1 MDEEY
6 GRVVCSMLENN
17 DQSIFFFII
26 FNPHVWLHMRCWRF
40 VLHFFIKYFIPF
52 LFLFS
57 QFLTTSTWI
66 WVWNT
71 PPIHSPTHPLSQKK
85 RKKWVKSIVQH
96 GTSKSNAYL
105 LLLLALH
112 VRCLLVAMLIRRF
125 DIAAHDR
132 QIAPPSR
139 PCQVTNL

>member
-1 MDEEY
+1 MKNMDA
-6 GRVVCSMLENN
+6 L
-17 DQSIFFFII
+17 FILCWRI
-26 FNPHVWLHMRCWRF
+26 TTNQFSFLLFFNPPIWLNMRCWRF

-52 LFLFS
+52 CFYFLN
-57 QFLTTSTWI
+57 FLTTSTWI
-66 WVWNT
+66 WVWNP

-85 RKKWVKSIVQH
+85 KKKRVKSIVQH

-112 VRCLLVAMLIRRF
+112 VCCLLVAMLVRRF
-125 DIAAHDR
+125 VIAAHDR

-139 PCQVTNL
+139 PCQVTYL